1 MLKNLLS
8 SSLPCWTSW
17 ALDTYPC
24 PRRRGNH
31 IQVPENTRCER
42 LTVEDGR
49 SHNNV
54 WGMAQD
60 ERGLMLFSDLEIIS
74 RIARKAPDLAAGLK
88 DFVENSHMAELR
100 DLLEE
105 VNNHAEKK

>member
-1 MLKNLLS
+1 MPKAEGEPYS
-8 SSLPCWTSW
+8 VS
-17 ALDTYPC
+17 
-24 PRRRGNH
+24 
-31 IQVPENTRCER
+31 ENTRCER

-74 RIARKAPDLAAGLK
+74 RIARKAPDLAAGFK
-88 DFVENSHMAELR
+88 DLVENSHMAELR
-100 DLLEE
+100 DLPEE
-105 VNNHAEKK
+105 VNNHVERK